1 MKRLLVYSAQMESIG
16 GIESHVVELCLQL
29 AGLGHRLTLM
39 SSRFAL
45 NADSTRRLERAGVE
59 LVVNERRWSSRSP
72 LAKSLWTLCALL
84 WLLPRRFDVVYTNG
98 QGRNPA
104 LVHAWF
110 RGRLRLVHHHHTA
123 CDSLDVATWPVA
135 YREAMRRADAL
146 IVCADYIRA
155 RMQQAIGRS
164 DVDVMYCFS
173 RQLPLTVATP
183 PPDGRIVFGYFGRL
197 IREKGID
204 WILRLSDDP
213 RLGGITWRIWGA
225 EAAYR
230 ASDFAGRSNVRY
242 LGPFCG
248 DDGLRSAI
256 QALHCYCLFSTHP
269 EGVPVSLIEV
279 MGAGKPWIAT
289 AQGGIP
295 ELVHDAESCVI
306 VSLDDYE
313 GVVDACLAMSARI
326 RTSRVDAARQQA
338 FYRAHFA
345 SEALLPQW
353 LQLLTAQS

>member
-16 GIESHVVELCLQL
+16 GIESHVVEFCLQL
-29 AGLGHRLTLM
+29 AGVGHRITLM

-59 LVVNERRWSSRSP
+59 LVVNARRWSSRSP
-72 LAKSLWTLCALL
+72 LGKSLWTLCALL
-84 WLLPRRFDVVYTNG
+84 RLLPRRFDVVYTNG

-110 RGRLRLVHHHHTA
+110 RGRLRLIHHHHTA
-123 CDSLDVATWPVA
+123 CDSGDVATWPVA

-146 IVCADYIRA
+146 IVCAEYIRG
-155 RMQQAIGRS
+155 RMQQAIGRP
-164 DVDVMYCFS
+164 DVEVMYCFS
-173 RQLPLTVATP
+173 RQP
-183 PPDGRIVFGYFGRL
+183 PPSATTAPGNGRIVFGYFGRL

-204 WILRLSDDP
+204 WILRLSEDA
-213 RLGGITWRIWGA
+213 RLSDITWRIWGA

-230 ASDFAGRSNVRY
+230 ASDFAGRANVRY
-242 LGPFCG
+242 LGPFSG
-248 DDGLRSAI
+248 DDGLLRAI
-256 QALHCYCLFSTHP
+256 EALHCFCLFSTHP

-279 MGAGKPWIAT
+279 MAAGKPWIAT

-313 GVVDACLAMSARI
+313 AVVDACLAMSARI
-326 RTSRVDAARQQA
+326 RAARVDAARQRA
-338 FYRAHFA
+338 FYHARFA
-345 SEALLPQW
+345 SDALLPQW
-353 LQLLTAQS
+353 LRLLTAGS